1 MFSLFIDYN
10 KWHYTQALVNIFI
23 LAREFMRFFFNLF
36 SVHLF
41 FRSLLQPIFSIPV
54 DDVESQNISDVIAV
68 FLGGIILR
76 IVGAIFRLFFILIG
90 LFLCLLTSV
99 LFVFVF
105 LIWIIMPMV
114 FIMIAYY
121 FISLSL
127 LII

>member
-54 DDVESQNISDVIAV
+54 DDISSENVSDVVAV

-76 IVGAIFRLFFILIG
+76 IVGAIFRMFFILIG
-90 LFLCLLTSV
+90 LLLCVITFV
-99 LFVFVF
+99 LFVLIFF
-105 LIWIIMPMV
+105 IWIIIPLI
-114 FIMIAYY
+114 FITIVYY